1 MADTPKRIQRSRA
14 KGWRMPAGAVFV
26 GRPTKWGNPY
36 KVGTPAA
43 PTPEAA
49 VALFRDYL
57 ARRTEIVEE
66 AREELKGRSLACWC
80 PLGQPCHADV
90 LLELANQGQA
100 MTSQCT
106 QRQVELL
113 HHTLGLS
120 IDHRDPY
127 RNHFVAGPGHHD
139 MPDLEA
145 LEALGLMARSP
156 TPKFCADSDIVFRV
170 TDAGRA
176 VALDSLPPPPKP
188 TRYGEWLDAD
198 CCDSFGEFLC
208 GSRLPTLDARRQYE
222 DGKARW
228 QWRMYRRA
236 RFGDR
241 EITGEWADTKKAAK
255 ASYKAALKAHQ
266 QAQRAQAMPGAT
278 KEPRA

>member
-1 MADTPKRIQRSRA
+1 MEQPDNIKTLLN
-14 KGWRMPAGAVFV
+14 AGAAAVQPVIAHGGIPFV
-26 GRPTKWGNPY
+26 AVPEGYAVRDLESLLPTS
-36 KVGTPAA
+36 
-43 PTPEAA
+43 TPEAA

-100 MTSQCT
+100 MTEQCT

-139 MPDLEA
+139 MPDLEV

-156 TPKFCADSDIVFRV
+156 TPKFCADGDIVFRV

-188 TRYGEWLDAD
+188 TRYGE
-198 CCDSFGEFLC
+198 
-208 GSRLPTLDARRQYE
+208 
-222 DGKARW
+222 
-228 QWRMYRRA
+228 
-236 RFGDR
+236 
-241 EITGEWADTKKAAK
+241 
-255 ASYKAALKAHQ
+255 
-266 QAQRAQAMPGAT
+266 
-278 KEPRA
+278 